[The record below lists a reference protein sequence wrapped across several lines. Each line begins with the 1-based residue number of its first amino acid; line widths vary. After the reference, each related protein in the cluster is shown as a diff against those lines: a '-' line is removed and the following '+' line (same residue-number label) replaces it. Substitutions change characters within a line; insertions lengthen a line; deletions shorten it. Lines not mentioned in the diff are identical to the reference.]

1 MNNGDN
7 LNNFVIRQMNLSWG
21 EVEKQLEQRW
31 ETDES
36 VLGEDSWIT
45 TWTTGTTW
53 TTLET
58 DESVLLGGEGI

>member
-1 MNNGDN
+1 LNNGDN

-36 VLGEDSWIT
+36 VLGEDSWII
-45 TWTTGTTW
+45 TWTTGTT
-53 TTLET
+53 
-58 DESVLLGGEGI
+58 